1 MKESSL
7 GLELKYG
14 PCRIFFGGRDSQIL
28 NLKKQEPQL
37 QFIRLR
43 QIHSAD
49 VVVVN
54 KETPDYQLPGDALI
68 TSDSNLALCSITG
81 DCVPILIFCPTTR
94 RVAAVHAGW
103 KGVASRILPVTLQ
116 KMNESG
122 SSFENLRLWIGP
134 HILQSSFEVETD
146 VATTILASIH
156 LTLDSAPEIALAKE
170 NGRFDFSLLQVL
182 IEQVAALNVPLENVE
197 MELRDT
203 KTDLAYHSARRDGQ
217 LSGRQISW
225 ICLSEAI

>member
-14 PCRIFFGGRDSQIL
+14 PCRIFFGSRDSQIL

-37 QFIRLR
+37 QFMRLK

-49 VVVVN
+49 VVFVN
-54 KETPDYQLPGDALI
+54 KETPDYQLQGDALI
-68 TSDSNLALCSITG
+68 TSESNLALCSITG

-94 RVAAVHAGW
+94 RVGAVHAGW
-103 KGVASRILPVTLQ
+103 RGVASRILPLTLQ

-122 SSFENLRLWIGP
+122 SSFERLRLWMGP
-134 HILQSSFEVETD
+134 HILQSSFEVESDT
-146 VATTILASIH
+146 ATKILASVN
-156 LTLDSAPEIALAKE
+156 LTLESASDIALAKE
-170 NGRFDFSLLQVL
+170 NGRFDLSLLQVL
-182 IEQVAALNVPLENVE
+182 IEQVAGLNLPLENVE
-197 MELRDT
+197 LELRDT
-203 KTDLAYHSARRDGQ
+203 KTDLNFHSARRDGN

-225 ICLSEAI
+225 ICLT